1 LPGDFDLAQYRE
13 GRATVV
19 FNSDTVAGTDTAW
32 LGNVEPG
39 DIFLVRGDEVPYR
52 VAAVT
57 SDTSLR
63 LNARYAAPTET
74 STFYSITRDFTPNY
88 NLPIIRNGDVDAVPL
103 FAEGLILL
111 DSKLGPGGGGTG
123 GGGSSTLAGLSDV
136 SVIGSL
142 SGDMF
147 TKLPSGSYGFVRPYV
162 FTISFTDAPGDG
174 GRVYKS
180 YSNGTVTLR
189 RIKAA
194 GGTVTENPDD
204 ITINIPPPGEV
215 NTLASAGTATS
226 QNLTATKSGT
236 VLRTKGLRA
245 GTNVTLTPEGNDI
258 VIASAGGGGTAIS
271 YTLAPIG
278 TGTSLVAAP
287 SGTEFRVKT
296 LSFDTSFA
304 VTEPVGA
311 GVSVALNNL
320 PITKIS
326 TVLWTSITSGQ
337 VLYRNAAGNVAGLTL
352 PAPGISALFD
362 DKAPR
367 LGGPLLLSGQ
377 RVVGYPVTFSGMIER
392 PKDKTYTICLSAP
405 VAMEL
410 SSVTA
415 VTQAGTVRFRVD
427 VGAVPESGGDDE
439 IPASALQATVATTR
453 STTTAAGALTV
464 DPTEAILLTLEA
476 PSAEIQD
483 FAYTI
488 SGVTV

>member
-1 LPGDFDLAQYRE
+1 MAQYRE

-32 LGNVEPG
+32 LGNVDPG

-52 VAAVT
+52 VAAVL

-111 DSKLGPGGGGTG
+111 DSKLGTGGG
-123 GGGSSTLAGLSDV
+123 GGGSSTLSGLSDV
-136 SVIGSL
+136 NLAGSL
-142 SGDMF
+142 AGDTF
-147 TKLPSGSYGFVRPYV
+147 TKLANGTFGFVRPYV
-162 FTISFTDAPGDG
+162 FSISFTDASGDG

-180 YSNGTVTLR
+180 YADGTVTLR

-215 NTLASAGTATS
+215 NTLATAGSSTS

-271 YTLAPIG
+271 YTLASIG

-296 LSFDTSFA
+296 LGFDTSFT
-304 VTEPVGA
+304 VTEPVGG

-326 TVLWTSITSGQ
+326 TILWTSIASGQ

-367 LGGPLLLSGQ
+367 LGGPLTLGGQ
-377 RVVGYPVTFSGMIER
+377 RVIGYPVTFSGMIER
-392 PKDKTYTICLSAP
+392 PKGKTYTICLSAP

-415 VTQAGTVRFRVD
+415 VTVAGTVGFRID
-427 VGAVPESGGDDE
+427 IGSVPEDNDNDGTITPSV
-439 IPASALQATVATTR
+439 LQATVTATR
-453 STTTAAGALTV
+453 STTTAAGALSV
-464 DPTEAILLTLEA
+464 DPTQTILMTLIG
-476 PSAEIQD
+476 PSADIED
-483 FAYTI
+483 FTYTI

>member
-1 LPGDFDLAQYRE
+1 MAQYRE

-19 FNSDTVAGTDTAW
+19 NNSDTVTGTDTDW
-32 LGNVEPG
+32 VGNVDPG

-52 VAAVT
+52 VAAVL

-63 LNARYAAPTET
+63 LNARYSAPTET

-111 DSKLGPGGGGTG
+111 DSKLGPGGGGGGG
-123 GGGSSTLAGLSDV
+123 GGGSSTLSGLSDV
-136 SVIGSL
+136 NVTGSL
-142 SGDMF
+142 TGDMF

-162 FTISFTDAPGDG
+162 FTINFADAPGDG

-180 YSNGTVTLR
+180 YADGTVTLR
-189 RIKAA
+189 RIKAS

-215 NTLASAGTATS
+215 NTLASAGTSTS

-258 VIASAGGGGTAIS
+258 VIAAAGGGGTAIS
-271 YTLAPIG
+271 YTMAPIG

-296 LSFDTSFA
+296 LSFDTSFT
-304 VTEPVGA
+304 VTEPAGA

-337 VLYRNAAGNVAGLTL
+337 VLYRNAAGDIAGLTL
-352 PAPGISALFD
+352 PAAGMTALFD

-367 LGGPLLLSGQ
+367 LGGPLTLGGQ
-377 RVVGYPVTFSGMIER
+377 RVIGYPVTFSGMIER

-410 SSVTA
+410 NSVTA
-415 VTQAGTVRFRVD
+415 VTSAGSVAFRID
-427 VGAVPESGGDDE
+427 IGSVPEDNDDDG
-439 IPASALQATVATTR
+439 IITPSVLQATATTTR
-453 STTTAAGALTV
+453 STTTAAGALSV
-464 DPTEAILLTLEA
+464 DPTQTILMTLGG
-476 PSAEIQD
+476 PSADVED
-483 FAYTI
+483 FVYTI